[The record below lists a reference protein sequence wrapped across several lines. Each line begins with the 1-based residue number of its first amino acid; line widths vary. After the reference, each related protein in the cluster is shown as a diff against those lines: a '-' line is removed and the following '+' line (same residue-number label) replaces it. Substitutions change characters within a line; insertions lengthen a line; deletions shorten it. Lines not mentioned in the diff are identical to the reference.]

1 MFCKNC
7 GNSLK
12 EDSNFC
18 GKCGQKV
25 TATVED
31 INCTEQTAP
40 DNTRYTMYEVF
51 NFPESSILKA
61 GSSVFWGLS
70 NAMAKVLYHNHPKA
84 LANYEDFRDN
94 PTYRSIRSYII
105 TDRSIIFEGVEHFYK
120 DMMIFS
126 PKNVLVTFIINDI
139 TYSLISS
146 LEETHKVYYALFRA
160 NSSFPL
166 LFPRTKLKY
175 ANMAYHFLKQI
186 KWVYRKVP
194 YITYDGNIVFN
205 ELWETYQMKLIDK
218 TGEATYEQKL
228 WIDRYNQVAQQL
240 DDFFKNER
248 PISNNGFNR
257 EPETLEK
264 IIDMMS
270 DLETDMNAVV
280 LRYNRKL
287 QMDDI
292 AQQERI
298 ERKAMEREMNRSNG
312 GGFAGRTLSTAAG
325 VVIGNKLSNSSK
337 PKREEQHFYSCLLSC
352 PYEYRVCGVPKCR
365 LQPNNMTPDPSK
377 CGHGHLIR

>member
-7 GNSLK
+7 GNPLR
-12 EDSNFC
+12 DGANFC
-18 GKCGQKV
+18 GTCGQKV
-25 TATVED
+25 TATAETS
-31 INCTEQTAP
+31 CTEQTP
-40 DNTRYTMYEVF
+40 SNNTRYSMYEVF

-61 GSSVFWGLS
+61 GSGIFWGLS
-70 NAMAKVLYHNHPKA
+70 NAIAKVMYHNHPNA
-84 LANYEDFRDN
+84 LASYESFRDN
-94 PTYRSIRSYII
+94 QTYQSVRSYII
-105 TDRSIIFEGVEHFYK
+105 TDRSIIISGTEFLYK

-126 PKNVLVTFIINDI
+126 PKSDMITFKINDV

-146 LEETHKVYYALFRA
+146 LEERHKVYYALFRA

-175 ANMAYHFLKQI
+175 ANMAYYFMNQV

-194 YITYDGNIVFN
+194 YITYDGNRVFN
-205 ELWETYQMKLIDK
+205 ELWQTYQMKLVDK
-218 TGEATYEQKL
+218 TGEATAEQRF
-228 WIDRYNQVAQQL
+228 WIEKYNQVAQML
-240 DDFFKNER
+240 DDFFKQEN
-248 PISNNGFNR
+248 PICNNGFNR

-264 IIDMMS
+264 IINMMS

-280 LRYNRKL
+280 LRYNRQL

-325 VVIGNKLSNSSK
+325 VVIGNKLSNTSK

-352 PYEYRVCGVPKCR
+352 PYEYKVCGVPKCR
-365 LQPNNMTPDPSK
+365 LQPNGMTPDPSK
-377 CGHGHLIR
+377 CGHGHLLR